1 MNAALLSKR
10 TSSALFASTSTRS
23 VTMLTLLPI
32 AEMRLVSHRTRRA
45 CSSRFLCRAEEENKV
60 RALWCDRITDRKGRK
75 LGSRGER
82 FLVFNLTLFSFTST
96 SSPLLQIEQ
105 PPPPPA
111 SPQRQQ
117 QPPSRRS
124 SVLGDIV
131 ETTGATPLPEPE
143 SDDFFQGDGWEW
155 LGSAAAVAV
164 PALVLA
170 AVAVGA
176 FAAKTYDSGADS
188 VLLPSSAEDRPAVM
202 VPVEEFDRKVA
213 EMSR

>member
-1 MNAALLSKR
+1 MAEGLLLPLFPFSLLRRRKEQG
-10 TSSALFASTSTRS
+10 TSALARS
-23 VTMLTLLPI
+23 N
-32 AEMRLVSHRTRRA
+32 RRSQA
-45 CSSRFLCRAEEENKV
+45 
-60 RALWCDRITDRKGRK
+60 RKSDFFFSPPSISPPPPTP
-75 LGSRGER
+75 L
-82 FLVFNLTLFSFTST
+82 FFFDCLHVFKQT
-96 SSPLLQIEQ
+96 PPP

-111 SPQRQQ
+111 AAAPPP
-117 QPPSRRS
+117 PPSRRS
-124 SVLGDIV
+124 SILGDIV
-131 ETTGATPLPEPE
+131 ETTGTTPFPEPE
-143 SDDFFQGDGWEW
+143 ADDFFQGESWEW

-188 VLLPSSAEDRPAVM
+188 VLLPASGEDRPAVV